1 MPKKMKEEEKEK
13 RVENSLETCAQLRS
27 FCHCSIFRNKN
38 RRPSHKGVPKKE
50 IYIWYIYNKKEK
62 CKKTKQEMA
71 QDIGENAR

>member
-1 MPKKMKEEEKEK
+1 MLSYVAFVTVAFSATK
-13 RVENSLETCAQLRS
+13 TGDLRT
-27 FCHCSIFRNKN
+27 
-38 RRPSHKGVPKKE
+38 KGVPKKE